1 MKDELTS
8 PKSGPQTK
16 QVWKEKVASTESPS
30 QEVQPSRAPS
40 SGPDGAPEE
49 WTFL

>member
-8 PKSGPQTK
+8 PKSSPQTN
-16 QVWKEKVASTESPS
+16 QVWKEKVTSTESPS

-40 SGPDGAPEE
+40 LGLDGAPKE